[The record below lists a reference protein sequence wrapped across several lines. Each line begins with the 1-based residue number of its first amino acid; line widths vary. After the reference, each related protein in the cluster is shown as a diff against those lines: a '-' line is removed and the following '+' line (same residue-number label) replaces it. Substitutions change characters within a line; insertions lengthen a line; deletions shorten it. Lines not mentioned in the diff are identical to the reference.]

1 MLKQSF
7 IYSIWLY
14 ARTAILAI
22 STLYLAKVSS
32 ISDYGSYISA
42 LAIIGFFIPFVHGG
56 MSYVYLDSNNL
67 VMSSKAQCEK
77 AWKFCLFASAIIAAI
92 VAYVILEFFTENNLS
107 FLTIF
112 LLAVSEISLA
122 GVYEI
127 ESRKEQHIGNPN
139 KMGFWQVTPHALRLI
154 FFIIVSKY
162 FENHSFIESWIL
174 SSFLTCALCLLFAR
188 KTQEEAASLKILR
201 EFIKKSVYFGVG
213 GSSLKIMY
221 EIDKPILASISGHST
236 TAQLSIAQRIIDIAS
251 IPINSLI
258 SISLPRMLSENSP
271 DKKLRILK
279 FAIMT
284 GLVVSV
290 TSLAVV
296 LVASPH
302 ITSFLG
308 PEYSE
313 SQTLLAYLAW
323 TPGASLFRGMLGNW
337 LATSG
342 YSNLYAKYNLSGA
355 VIRSITC
362 IPLIILLGTVGA
374 IVGLALSELFIIF
387 IMLNKLIWTIK
398 SNDSSPEKSA

>member
-77 AWKFCLFASAIIAAI
+77 AWKISLLASAILAAF
-92 VAYVILEFFTENNLS
+92 VTYAILEPFTENNLS
-107 FLTIF
+107 FLTIL
-112 LLAVSEISLA
+112 LLAVSEISLI
-122 GVYEI
+122 GFYEI
-127 ESRKEQHIGNPN
+127 ESRKEQYLGNPN
-139 KMGFWQVTPHALRLI
+139 RMGFWQAIPHALRLS
-154 FFIIVSKY
+154 FFIVVNKY
-162 FENHSFIESWIL
+162 FELSSFIESWIF
-174 SSFLTCALCLLFAR
+174 SSFLTCALCLIFTR
-188 KTQEEAASLKILR
+188 KSQNEATSLKILC
-201 EFIKKSVYFGVG
+201 EFVRNSVHFGVG

-221 EIDKPILASISGHST
+221 EIDKPILSSIFGHNT

-258 SISLPRMLSENSP
+258 SISLPKMLNDNSLEG
-271 DKKLRILK
+271 KLRILK
-279 FAIMT
+279 IAIIT

-290 TSLAVV
+290 FSLAAV
-296 LVASPH
+296 LVASSY

-308 PEYSE
+308 AEYSE
-313 SQTLLAYLAW
+313 SQALLAYLVW

-362 IPLIILLGTVGA
+362 IPLIIFMGTVGA
-374 IVGLALSELFIIF
+374 IAGLALSELFIIF
-387 IMLNKLIWTIK
+387 IMLNKLMGAIK
-398 SNDSSPEKSA
+398 SNDSSPNKSA

>member
-67 VMSSKAQCEK
+67 VMLSKAQCEK
-77 AWKFCLFASAIIAAI
+77 AWKFSLFASATLAAL
-92 VAYVILEFFTENNLS
+92 VAYVILEPFSENNLP

-112 LLAVSEISLA
+112 LLAVSEIALA

-127 ESRKEQHIGNPN
+127 ESKKEQHLGNPN
-139 KMGFWQVTPHALRLI
+139 KMGFWQAIPHALRLI
-154 FFIIVSKY
+154 FFIVVIKY
-162 FENHSFIESWIL
+162 FEIHSFIESWIL

-188 KTQEEAASLKILR
+188 KTQEEATSLKILG
-201 EFIKKSVYFGVG
+201 EFVKKSVHYGVG

-221 EIDKPILASISGHST
+221 EIDKPILSSISGHST
-236 TAQLSIAQRIIDIAS
+236 TAQLSIAQRIIDISS

-258 SISLPRMLSENSP
+258 SISLPKMLSENSQE
-271 DKKLRILK
+271 KKLRILK
-279 FAIMT
+279 IAIIA
-284 GLVVSV
+284 GLVISV
-290 TSLAVV
+290 FSLAAV
-296 LVASPH
+296 LVASPY

-313 SQTLLAYLAW
+313 SQTLLAFLAW

-355 VIRSITC
+355 AIRSITC
-362 IPLIILLGTVGA
+362 IPLIITLGTVGA
-374 IVGLALSELFIIF
+374 IVGLALSELFIIS
-387 IMLNKLIWTIK
+387 IMMSKLMESIK
-398 SNDSSPEKSA
+398 SNDSSPNKSA

>member
-1 MLKQSF
+1 M
-7 IYSIWLY
+7 WLY

-67 VMSSKAQCEK
+67 VMSSKVQCEK

-92 VAYVILEFFTENNLS
+92 VAYVILESFTENNLS

-112 LLAVSEISLA
+112 LLAVSEISLV

-127 ESRKEQHIGNPN
+127 ESKKEQHLGNPN
-139 KMGFWQVTPHALRLI
+139 KMGFWQATPHALRLI
-154 FFIIVSKY
+154 FFITVNKY
-162 FENHSFIESWIL
+162 FENHSFIENWIL

-188 KTQEEAASLKILR
+188 KTQEEATSLKTLR
-201 EFIKKSVYFGVG
+201 EFIKKSVHFGVG

-258 SISLPRMLSENSP
+258 SISLPKMLSENSQ

-290 TSLAVV
+290 VSLAVA
-296 LVASPH
+296 LVASPY

-362 IPLIILLGTVGA
+362 IPLIISLETVGA

-387 IMLNKLIWTIK
+387 IMLNKLIGTIK